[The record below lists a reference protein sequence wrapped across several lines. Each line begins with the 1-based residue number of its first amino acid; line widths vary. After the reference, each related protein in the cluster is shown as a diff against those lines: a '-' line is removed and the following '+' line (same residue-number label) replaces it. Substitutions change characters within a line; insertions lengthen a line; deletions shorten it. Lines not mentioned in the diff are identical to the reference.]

1 MIMLKLHQLLKI
13 QFEMKQFLRYD
24 NLQLVFV
31 YRKIGESFMK
41 IIWYIGRK
49 QDRNYISSHLVPKP

>member
-1 MIMLKLHQLLKI
+1 
-13 QFEMKQFLRYD
+13 MKQFLRYD
-24 NLQLVFV
+24 SLQLVFV

-41 IIWYIGRK
+41 IIWYIGGK

>member
-1 MIMLKLHQLLKI
+1 MIKLHQLLKI

-24 NLQLVFV
+24 SLQLVFV

-41 IIWYIGRK
+41 IIWYIGEK